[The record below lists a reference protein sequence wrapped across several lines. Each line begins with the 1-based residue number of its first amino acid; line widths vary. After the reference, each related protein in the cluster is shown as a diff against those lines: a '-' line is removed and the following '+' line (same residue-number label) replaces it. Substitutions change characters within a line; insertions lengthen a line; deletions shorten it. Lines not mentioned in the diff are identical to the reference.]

1 MNPYYKEKL
10 KEGKEYEKFIKLIF
24 NFFLEKAITIFEN
37 KEDQINIGESKEGF
51 EIKLDNKFKK
61 TNNLYIEYKEKTDS
75 NNINFVD
82 SGILRK
88 DNTKFWIIGDY
99 KNVFVFNKNVLIEF
113 HNTKQFREVKTETS
127 KGYLIP
133 KVFLNNK
140 LKKISNTKNLNIYY
154 YDTNI

>member
-82 SGILRK
+82 SGI
-88 DNTKFWIIGDY
+88 
-99 KNVFVFNKNVLIEF
+99 
-113 HNTKQFREVKTETS
+113 
-127 KGYLIP
+127 
-133 KVFLNNK
+133 
-140 LKKISNTKNLNIYY
+140 
-154 YDTNI
+154 